1 MLRVQH
7 APSKLHRMSLDREDF
22 QLLADIRGDDDEDT
36 RLLREMGAEAK
47 AFVAGHEWCPPIRS
61 FYLAYGI
68 GGVVALFL
76 VDFTEAIADSPDE
89 SLWVVVGDLPSAYFV
104 SESADTPR
112 AALECYCYIMDDWVA
127 AVVNDTDL
135 EEVYPVDAE
144 PTAENARELQSRLD
158 FLRTEIIPA
167 M

>member
-1 MLRVQH
+1 
-7 APSKLHRMSLDREDF
+7 MSLNRESF
-22 QLLADIRGDDDEDT
+22 QLSADIRGDDEEDT
-36 RLLREMGAEAK
+36 KLLRGMAAEAK
-47 AFVAGHEWCPPIRS
+47 AFITGHEWCPPLRG

-76 VDFTEAIADSPDE
+76 VDFTKAIEDSPDD
-89 SLWVVVGDLPSAYFV
+89 SLWIVVGDLPSAYFV

-127 AVVNDTDL
+127 AVINDTDM
-135 EEVYPVDAE
+135 EEVYPVEAE
-144 PTAENARELQSRLD
+144 ATEENARELQSRLD

>member
-1 MLRVQH
+1 
-7 APSKLHRMSLDREDF
+7 MSLNRESF
-22 QLLADIRGDDDEDT
+22 QLSADIRGDDDEDT
-36 RLLREMGAEAK
+36 KLLRDMAKEAK
-47 AFVAGHEWCPPIRS
+47 AFITGHEWCPPIRG

-76 VDFTEAIADSPDE
+76 VDFTKAIEDSPDD
-89 SLWVVVGDLPSAYFV
+89 SLWIVVGDLPSAYFV

-112 AALECYCYIMDDWVA
+112 AALECYCHIMDDWVA
-127 AVVNDTDL
+127 AVVNGTDMD
-135 EEVYPVDAE
+135 EVYPLDAE
-144 PTAENARELQSRLD
+144 ATEENAQELQSRLD

>member
-1 MLRVQH
+1 MG
-7 APSKLHRMSLDREDF
+7 LDREDF
-22 QLLADIRGDDDEDT
+22 QLLADLRGDDDEDT
-36 RLLREMGAEAK
+36 KLLRDMGREAK
-47 AFVAGHEWCPPIRS
+47 VFITGHEWCPPIRN

-76 VDFTEAIADSPDE
+76 VDFAEAIADSPDD

-112 AALECYCYIMDDWVA
+112 AALECYCYIMDDWIA
-127 AVVNDTDL
+127 AVANDTDL

-144 PTAENARELQSRLD
+144 ATEENARELQSRLD

>member
-1 MLRVQH
+1 
-7 APSKLHRMSLDREDF
+7 MSLDRTSF
-22 QLLADIRGDDDEDT
+22 QLLPDIHGEDDEDT
-36 RLLREMGAEAK
+36 ELLRGMAAD
-47 AFVAGHEWCPPIRS
+47 ARQFITGHEWCPPIRS
-61 FYLAYGI
+61 FYLAYGV

-76 VDFTEAIADSPDE
+76 VDFAEAIADSPDD
-89 SLWVVVGDLPSAYFV
+89 SLWVVIGDLPSAYFV

-135 EEVYPVDAE
+135 EEVYPVEAE
-144 PTAENARELQSRLD
+144 PTEENARELQSRLD

>member
-1 MLRVQH
+1 LHRAPLRI
-7 APSKLHRMSLDREDF
+7 HRMSLNREDF

-36 RLLREMGAEAK
+36 ALLRDMGKQAT
-47 AFVAGHEWCPPIRS
+47 AFIEEHEWCPPIRN

-68 GGVVALFL
+68 GDVVALFL
-76 VDFTEAIADSPDE
+76 VDFTEAIADSPDD

-112 AALECYCYIMDDWVA
+112 AALECYCNIMDDWVS

-135 EEVYPVDAE
+135 EEVYPLEVE
-144 PTAENARELQSRLD
+144 PTEANVRELQSRLD
-158 FLRTEIIPA
+158 FLRTEIIPE

>member
-1 MLRVQH
+1 
-7 APSKLHRMSLDREDF
+7 MSLNREDF

-36 RLLREMGAEAK
+36 ALLREMGEEAREFIT
-47 AFVAGHEWCPPIRS
+47 AHEWCPPIRS
-61 FYLAYGI
+61 FYLAYGV

-76 VDFTEAIADSPDE
+76 VDFSEAIADSPDD

-112 AALECYCYIMDDWVA
+112 AALECYCYIMDDWIA
-127 AVVNDTDL
+127 AVMNDTDL
-135 EEVYPVDAE
+135 DEVYPLEVE
-144 PTAENARELQSRLD
+144 PNEQNVRELQSRLE

>member
-1 MLRVQH
+1 MTLN
-7 APSKLHRMSLDREDF
+7 REDF
-22 QLLADIRGDDDEDT
+22 QLLTAIRGDDDEET
-36 RLLREMGAEAK
+36 QLLRDMGKEAK
-47 AFVAGHEWCPPIRS
+47 TFITEHEWCPPIRG

-76 VDFTEAIADSPDE
+76 VDFSEAIADSPDD

-112 AALECYCYIMDDWVA
+112 AALECYCYIMDDWIAA
-127 AVVNDTDL
+127 AVDDTDMD
-135 EEVYPVDAE
+135 EVYPLEIE
-144 PTAENARELQSRLD
+144 PTEKNARELQSRLD
-158 FLRTEIIPA
+158 FLRTEIIPG

>member
-1 MLRVQH
+1 
-7 APSKLHRMSLDREDF
+7 MSLNREDF

-36 RLLREMGAEAK
+36 RLLREMGEEANE
-47 AFVAGHEWCPPIRS
+47 FIREHEWCPPIRG

-68 GGVVALFL
+68 GGVVGLFL
-76 VDFTEAIADSPDE
+76 VDFAEAIADSPDD
-89 SLWVVVGDLPSAYFV
+89 SLWIVVGDLPSAYFV

-112 AALECYCYIMDDWVA
+112 AALECYCHIMDDWLA
-127 AVVNDTDL
+127 AVMNDTDL
-135 EEVYPVDAE
+135 EEVYPVEAE
-144 PTAENARELQSRLD
+144 PTEQNARELQSRLE

>member
-1 MLRVQH
+1 
-7 APSKLHRMSLDREDF
+7 MSLNREDF

-36 RLLREMGAEAK
+36 ALLREMGEEAQE
-47 AFVAGHEWCPPIRS
+47 FITGHEWCPPIRS
-61 FYLAYGI
+61 FYLAYGV

-76 VDFTEAIADSPDE
+76 VDLAEAIADSPDD

-112 AALECYCYIMDDWVA
+112 AALECYCNIMDDWIA
-127 AVVNDTDL
+127 AVMNDTDL
-135 EEVYPVDAE
+135 EEVYPVEAE
-144 PTAENARELQSRLD
+144 PDEQNARELQSRLD